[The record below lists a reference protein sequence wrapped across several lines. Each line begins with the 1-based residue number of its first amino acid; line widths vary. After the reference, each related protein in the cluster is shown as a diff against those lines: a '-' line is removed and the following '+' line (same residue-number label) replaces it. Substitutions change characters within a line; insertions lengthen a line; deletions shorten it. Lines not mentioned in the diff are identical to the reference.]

1 MNNPVKFG
9 LLVGFLNVLFAYSIH
24 FSGSTF
30 LIDSTSVWYWLYGLL
45 LPLVVMVV
53 GGLLERKKLG
63 GFVTYGHALKSTFI
77 IYAIWSTL
85 FFIAYNIIVLNVID
99 PNYME
104 RNRDKLIS
112 IEEESL
118 RWVMELSGANK
129 NQIAEALDESRDQIE
144 QSVSDSIKISKSLP
158 MKLIGIF
165 SSVILGIPISLIA
178 ALFVRKNP
186 KLIPKVE

>member
-104 RNRDKLIS
+104 RNREFLVSKKGYFYRLG
-112 IEEESL
+112 
-118 RWVMELSGANK
+118 MEMRGADEDE
-129 NQIAEALDESRDQIE
+129 IAVLVVAGTVYLMITMPEPPAAPTML
-144 QSVSDSIKISKSLP
+144 KSPPPPPPPPLLAVP
-158 MKLIGIF
+158 A
-165 SSVILGIPISLIA
+165 VA
-178 ALFVRKNP
+178 
-186 KLIPKVE
+186 

>member
-77 IYAIWSTL
+77 IYAIWSIL
-85 FFIAYNIIVLNVID
+85 YVISYDIIVLNVID

-104 RNRDKLIS
+104 RNREFLVSKKGYFYRLGMEMRGADENEIAVRMDEGRELHEQKVSERIELNKSIPWKFFKIIS
-112 IEEESL
+112 
-118 RWVMELSGANK
+118 
-129 NQIAEALDESRDQIE
+129 AL
-144 QSVSDSIKISKSLP
+144 L
-158 MKLIGIF
+158 M
-165 SSVILGIPISLIA
+165 GIPFSLFA

-186 KLIPKVE
+186 KLIPKED

>member
-30 LIDSTSVWYWLYGLL
+30 FIDSTSVWYWLYGLL